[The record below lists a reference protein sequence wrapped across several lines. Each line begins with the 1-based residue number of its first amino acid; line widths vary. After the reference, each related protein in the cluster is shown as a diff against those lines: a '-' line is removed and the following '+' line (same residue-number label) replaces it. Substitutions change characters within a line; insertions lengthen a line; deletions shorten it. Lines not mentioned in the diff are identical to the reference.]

1 MQIQVLN
8 NIHMLTDKTI
18 SPLQTITDRL
28 HPMVSYVI
36 LPLFAFVNAGVT
48 FGDIQPA
55 SLVNVPLAVFVGL
68 FLGKTLGIFVFSYLF
83 ASSPLSSMP
92 KGMSKRTLI
101 GVSML
106 GGIGFTVALFIA
118 NLSFDV
124 STEQGIDLLNQAKL
138 GVFAGSL
145 LSGLG
150 GYFLLNWVLPKEVA
164 EQG

>member
-1 MQIQVLN
+1 M
-8 NIHMLTDKTI
+8 
-18 SPLQTITDRL
+18 
-28 HPMVSYVI
+28 
-36 LPLFAFVNAGVT
+36 
-48 FGDIQPA
+48 
-55 SLVNVPLAVFVGL
+55 
-68 FLGKTLGIFVFSYLF
+68 
-83 ASSPLSSMP
+83 
-92 KGMSKRTLI
+92 
-101 GVSML
+101 
-106 GGIGFTVALFIA
+106 ALFIA

>member
-1 MQIQVLN
+1 
-8 NIHMLTDKTI
+8 
-18 SPLQTITDRL
+18 
-28 HPMVSYVI
+28 
-36 LPLFAFVNAGVT
+36 
-48 FGDIQPA
+48 
-55 SLVNVPLAVFVGL
+55 
-68 FLGKTLGIFVFSYLF
+68 
-83 ASSPLSSMP
+83 
-92 KGMSKRTLI
+92 MSKRTLI